1 MPNKTHP
8 APAALA
14 ASAGGI
20 MTYVWYGLLSIPFL
34 GNLLSSIYTFILSV
48 FGLKPKEAVGS
59 SPPLDYTLPL
69 YFFPLSD
76 QALLLGFLP
85 LGWLW
90 IGLIKIS
97 FGAFEPIY
105 SLILGLW
112 FGACRSPR
120 PACPCL
126 RKRHVERCFP
136 LRKRLP
142 LAR

>member
-1 MPNKTHP
+1 MKECCDFLVPRKKEVTYTLDIENP
-8 APAALA
+8 AWVPLGV
-14 ASAGGI
+14 GGI

-112 FGACRSPR
+112 FGA
-120 PACPCL
+120 
-126 RKRHVERCFP
+126 
-136 LRKRLP
+136 
-142 LAR
+142 

>member
-48 FGLKPKEAVGS
+48 LGLKPKEAVGS

-120 PACPCL
+120 PAHQRIRP
-126 RKRHVERCFP
+126 FP
-136 LRKRLP
+136 P
-142 LAR
+142 TP

>member
-112 FGACRSPR
+112 FGA
-120 PACPCL
+120 
-126 RKRHVERCFP
+126 
-136 LRKRLP
+136 
-142 LAR
+142 